1 MNMRLSTLE
10 NGLRVV
16 TQRME
21 HLETVSLGLWVGAGS
36 RFEAESEHGIAHLL
50 EHMAFK
56 GTTSRSAR
64 DIAEEIEYVGGD
76 INAATSAEST
86 AYYAR
91 TMKQDLP
98 LGLELIGDI
107 LINPTFDSD
116 ELEREKNVIIQEI
129 SAANDSPDDV
139 IYDLAQQYAFPN
151 QALGRSIL
159 GTAES
164 VLSFD
169 GDDLRAFRDSRYSA
183 DSMVFSAS
191 GALDH
196 DEVVARVGDRFG
208 VLGRRTPPIA
218 PKAVY
223 RGGVCRSPLRF
234 EQGHLLLAYEGP
246 SYTSSDY
253 YAAQVL
259 SAILGGGMSSRLFQ
273 EAREAR
279 GLCYAIY
286 SFCWGVEDTGLFGVH
301 AATAPDQYDELLD
314 VITTELARMVET
326 PPSEDELTRA
336 KAQLKAGLMVCLES
350 SGARAEQMARQTLA
364 FGAPLAVA
372 DMVAKVDG
380 VSAEAV
386 QFAAKKVFDGRPPTL
401 ASVGPRDLDVEG
413 QAWAHRLGADAGL
426 TAV

>member
-1 MNMRLSTLE
+1 MNVKLSTLE

-16 TQRME
+16 TQSMD

-36 RFEAESEHGIAHLL
+36 RFESDNEHGIAHLL

-56 GTTSRSAR
+56 GTKSRSAR

-76 INAATSAEST
+76 INAATSAETT

-164 VLSFD
+164 VMSFAA
-169 GDDLRAFRDSRYSA
+169 DDLRAFRDSRYGA
-183 DSMVFSAS
+183 GSMVFSAS

-196 DEVVARVGDRFG
+196 DEVVARAGERFG
-208 VLGRRTPPIA
+208 ALKSHAA
-218 PKAVY
+218 PAAQKAVY
-223 RGGVCRSPLRF
+223 QGGFCQSSLRF

-246 SYTSSDY
+246 SYTDGSY
-253 YAAQVL
+253 YATQVL

-286 SFCWGVEDTGLFGVH
+286 SFCWGVNDTGMFGVH
-301 AATAPDQYDELLD
+301 AATAPDQYDALLD
-314 VITTELARMVET
+314 VITFELRRAVEE

-336 KAQLKAGLMVCLES
+336 KAQLKAGLMLCLES
-350 SGARAEQMARQTLA
+350 SGARAEQLARQTLA

-372 DMVAKVDG
+372 EMVAKVEA

-386 QFAAKKVFDGRPPTL
+386 QLAAKKVFDGRSPTL
-401 ASVGPRDLDVEG
+401 ANVGPRDLNVNG
-413 QAWAHRLGADAGL
+413 QAWVRRLGAETGL
-426 TAV
+426 AAE